1 MTGSIPAAEPAS
13 HGSEE
18 GDPIGEGNSHRLD
31 ERQST
36 YRRSVIVGPQ
46 QVEFE
51 DVAIPEPGP
60 RQVLV
65 RVAAAA
71 LCTWEQRVFAGIDN
85 WSYPLVGGHEFSGEV
100 MAIGPGVV
108 QQLTPGDQVAV
119 AGLRRCGECWAC
131 RRGYDNI
138 CDNQHA
144 VTRQPGRPWGPSGF
158 GQYALVDGYQVYRYQ
173 RAVSPFEAALA
184 EPLACVLHDV
194 KRFTP
199 RRGDT
204 AVIVGAGMMGLLHL
218 AVLRSSGAVVIVS
231 EPDPVRRAKA
241 LEMGADATIDPTSE
255 DYVPAVQR
263 LTDGR
268 GASVTYVAIGVP
280 SAIEAA
286 VQAAAKRGMVSVY
299 ASVHPRGTPIQVD
312 PNVFHHKEVMLSG
325 SLAQDHE
332 DFLDAVWSIAHQT
345 IDLKPLLSA
354 AFPLEDL
361 VEAFAAAMRPETY
374 RVFVTPN
381 AMIPL

>member
-1 MTGSIPAAEPAS
+1 VTLTSPESIPADAARR
-13 HGSEE
+13 GA
-18 GDPIGEGNSHRLD
+18 
-31 ERQST
+31 ST

-46 QVEFE
+46 LVEFE

-255 DYVPAVQR
+255 DYVAAVQR

-332 DFLDAVWSIAHQT
+332 DFLDAVWSIAHHT

-354 AFPLEDL
+354 AFPLEEL
-361 VEAFAAAMRPETY
+361 VKAFAAATRPDTY

-381 AMIPL
+381 AAIAI